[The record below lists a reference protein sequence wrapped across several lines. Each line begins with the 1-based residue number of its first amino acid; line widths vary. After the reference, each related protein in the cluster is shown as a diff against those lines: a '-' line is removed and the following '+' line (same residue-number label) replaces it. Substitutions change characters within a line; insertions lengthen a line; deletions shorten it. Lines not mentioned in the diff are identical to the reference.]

1 MTVKDII
8 SKFENGSKHIIL
20 IDADTGEVYLSTIW
34 HSDIPDNFI
43 NRNVADIV
51 EKTYELRLF
60 VE

>member
-8 SKFENGSKHIIL
+8 SKFETGSKHIIL

-34 HSDIPDNFI
+34 HCDIPDNFI
-43 NRNVADIV
+43 NRNVADMV

-60 VE
+60 I